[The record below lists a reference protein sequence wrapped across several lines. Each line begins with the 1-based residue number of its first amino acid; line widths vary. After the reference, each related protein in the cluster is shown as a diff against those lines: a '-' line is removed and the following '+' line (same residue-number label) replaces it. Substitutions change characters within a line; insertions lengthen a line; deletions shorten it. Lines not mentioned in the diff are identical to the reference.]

1 MAFFDN
7 LNELREKASEAAQT
21 AAKKTKKLAEI
32 AKANVSIYSEE
43 DKIKK
48 AEAELGKLY
57 YRDYAVGEE
66 MDTAEYLPW
75 CQKID
80 EAKQTI
86 ADLRDYIEELKAEQV
101 EMIVDEEVEVVDA
114 DIVTEEDFVD
124 LDSAEAEEEPEME
137 IEIIV
142 NEAPAEEE
150 SKEE

>member
-124 LDSAEAEEEPEME
+124 LDSTEAEEEPEVE